1 MKGASVRVWI
11 RVLARVG
18 ERERRLETET
28 RDKERRLMRLQ
39 WLRIEKND
47 NASIFCIVD
56 ILRRGTF

>member
-1 MKGASVRVWI
+1 MKGASVRIWI

-28 RDKERRLMRLQ
+28 RDKEQHLMRLQ
-39 WLRIEKND
+39 WLRIGKNE

-56 ILRRGTF
+56 VLRRGTF